1 MSVSPLSVEQ
11 AFVRAI
17 NAHDVHA
24 VADLMSEDHVFID
37 SLGAA
42 VRGKE
47 TMRKGWEGYFRM
59 VSNYTLTIEETYAS
73 ENAVVMLGVAHGT
86 YSPDG
91 HVSPENDW
99 KTPAAFR
106 AVIEDGK
113 VKEWRVYADNEP
125 IRQLISK
132 NREKQ

>member
-1 MSVSPLSVEQ
+1 MSVSPLSVGQ

-17 NAHDVHA
+17 NAHDVQA

-37 SLGAA
+37 SLGAT

-59 VSNYTLTIEETYAS
+59 VPNYTLTIEETFSAQ
-73 ENAVVMLGVAHGT
+73 NAVVMLGSAHGT

-91 HVSPENDW
+91 QLSAENDW

-132 NREKQ
+132 HREKQ

>member
-1 MSVSPLSVEQ
+1 MSISPLSVAQ
-11 AFVRAI
+11 AFARAI
-17 NAHDVHA
+17 NAHDVDA
-24 VADLMSEDHVFID
+24 VADLMSDGHVFID
-37 SLGAA
+37 SLGTV

-59 VSNYTLTIEETYAS
+59 VPNYTLTIDEIYAS
-73 ENAVVMLGVAHGT
+73 ENTVVMLGAAHGT

-91 HVSPENDW
+91 HLAPENDW

-106 AVIEDGK
+106 ATIEDGK

-125 IRQLISK
+125 IRQLMSK
-132 NREKQ
+132 NQEKQ